1 MRKRTPFPDLSGSE
15 EALPGQTELDGE
27 KTAYRSRS
35 SMKDERVQNEN
46 ALSALV
52 EDLLKVSD
60 TKWTALG
67 VPEIA
72 HDALRDILM
81 IKDPGAQA
89 RQKKFTRGLIR
100 AIDWPALALRVEQFR
115 AGQGLSESTDPLPE
129 HVERAHELATQG
141 DRGLGRFLEEFPNA
155 NRTRLRQL
163 IKNIENCS
171 EAKRPRA
178 RSVLAQ
184 AILDVLKARDA
195 KSEPL
200 LP

>member
-1 MRKRTPFPDLSGSE
+1 MRKHPPYPDGSGPEDTGHGPADQEPS
-15 EALPGQTELDGE
+15 
-27 KTAYRSRS
+27 YRSRS

-46 ALSALV
+46 ALSELV
-52 EDLLKVSD
+52 ESILKVSD
-60 TKWTALG
+60 SKWSALG

-100 AIDWPALALRVEQFR
+100 GVDWPALALRVEQFR
-115 AGQGLSESTDPLPE
+115 AGRGLSESTDPLPE
-129 HVERAHELATQG
+129 HVQRAHELATQG
-141 DRGLGRFLEEFPNA
+141 DRGLGRFLEEFPGA

-163 IKNIENCS
+163 LKNIENCS

-178 RSVLAQ
+178 RAVLAQ

-195 KSEPL
+195 NDETL